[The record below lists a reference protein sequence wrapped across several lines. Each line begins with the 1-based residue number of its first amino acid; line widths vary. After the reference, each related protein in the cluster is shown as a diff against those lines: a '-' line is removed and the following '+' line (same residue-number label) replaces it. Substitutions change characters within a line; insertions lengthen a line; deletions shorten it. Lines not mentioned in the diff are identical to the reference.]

1 MGCGRVQPCPGCGL
15 SGDRRAPP
23 FPPLV
28 VQPASSP
35 QLGRGPGVPMAS
47 EGWGEKESGERRR
60 KMMKSNLAL
69 K

>member
-1 MGCGRVQPCPGCGL
+1 MGCGRVQPCPGCSHS
-15 SGDRRAPP
+15 SGQRAPP
-23 FPPLV
+23 SPPLV

-35 QLGRGPGVPMAS
+35 QLGRGPGVFTAS
-47 EGWGEKESGERRR
+47 GGRGEKESGERRR